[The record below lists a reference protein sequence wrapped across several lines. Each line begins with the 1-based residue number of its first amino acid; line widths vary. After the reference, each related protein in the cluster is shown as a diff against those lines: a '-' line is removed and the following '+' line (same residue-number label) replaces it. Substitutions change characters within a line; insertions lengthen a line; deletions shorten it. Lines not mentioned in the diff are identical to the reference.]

1 MDTFRKLLAWT
12 CAILFIVSGI
22 SALLL
27 FNIESTAFNAATY
40 KQAFEHQN
48 LYARIPQILGDS
60 LHTYVAQ
67 DINSPTYLKTLT
79 VDDWTATITALL
91 PAGELKTL
99 TDNTLD
105 SVFDYLNGKTDSV
118 VISVVPFKNHLA
130 GNTGIEVVKQILN
143 SQPQCT
149 AEQLVQI
156 GLGFISGKDLMLC
169 KPPDEFMN
177 LINPLIESQLQVM
190 TSTFPDQV
198 TLVSNAQSQTSN
210 DPRTKLNWART
221 VMKITPV
228 FSLLFLFCLTI
239 FIVRSLTDWL
249 KWWGYPLLITGAGSL
264 FFALIG
270 SPILGFAIRTVVQ
283 QQGPSYLPQN
293 LISALGETVSAVST
307 QILKPVA
314 VEGAV
319 LALVGFFMVIIPVF
333 VAKKQMPYTPN
344 K

>member
-1 MDTFRKLLAWT
+1 MEQIKKLLAWI
-12 CAILFIVSGI
+12 CAILFVGSGI
-22 SALLL
+22 TALLL
-27 FNIESTAFNAATY
+27 FNIESTAFSAATY
-40 KQAFEHQN
+40 KQAFEQQN
-48 LYARIPQILGDS
+48 LYARIPQILGDG

-67 DINSPTYLKTLT
+67 DTNSPTYLKTLT
-79 VDDWTATITALL
+79 VDDWTATITSLL
-91 PAGELKTL
+91 PADELKAL

-105 SVFDYLNGKTDSV
+105 SVFDYLNVKTDSV

-177 LINPLIESQLQVM
+177 LINPLIESQLQVL
-190 TSTFPDQV
+190 TGTFPDQV
-198 TLVSNAQSQTSN
+198 TLVSNAQDLSAN
-210 DPRTKLNWART
+210 DSRKKLNWART

-228 FSLLFLFCLTI
+228 FPLLFLFCLTI
-239 FIVRSLTDWL
+239 FIVRSLMDWL

-283 QQGPSYLPQN
+283 QQGPRYLPKN
-293 LISALGETVSAVST
+293 LISALGETVSAVSS

-314 VEGAV
+314 VEGFIV
-319 LALVGFFMVIIPVF
+319 LALGLVMVIIPAF
-333 VAKKQMPYTPN
+333 FAQKQMPYPPN